1 NINPTLKF
9 SAKDI
14 SGISRSIDSTVYP
27 ITSPLTVTASPPSG
41 TYNTTQSVT
50 LTASIPS
57 TIYYTTD
64 GSTPTISSPNGPS
77 PVSGITI
84 NTNSTLKFFAK
95 DNFGI
100 SGSIDSAVYT
110 IISPL
115 TVSASPPGGT
125 YNSTQSVTLTAS
137 SPSTIYY
144 TTDGSVPTVSS
155 PNGPSPVSVITIN
168 TN

>member
-64 GSTPTISSPNGPS
+64 GTTPTVSSPNGPS

-84 NTNSTLKFFAK
+84 SSNSTLKFFAK
-95 DNFGI
+95 D
-100 SGSIDSAVYT
+100 GSNTGPVFTAGYT
-110 IISPL
+110 II
-115 TVSASPPGGT
+115 PP
-125 YNSTQSVTLTAS
+125 
-137 SPSTIYY
+137 
-144 TTDGSVPTVSS
+144 PTVSTC
-155 PNGPSPVSVITIN
+155 PGLN
-168 TN
+168 